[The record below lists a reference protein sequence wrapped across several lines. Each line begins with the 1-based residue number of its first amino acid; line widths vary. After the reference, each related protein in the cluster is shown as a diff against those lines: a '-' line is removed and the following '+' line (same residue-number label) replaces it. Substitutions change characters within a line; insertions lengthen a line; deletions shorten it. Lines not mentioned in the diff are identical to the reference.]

1 MNYVDIIL
9 VILLLSAAVS
19 GFIKGFFVELA
30 SIVSLI
36 LGIWAGAEFSSVV
49 QHWLSQYVSWSDYTM
64 KILSFIL
71 IFVFV
76 VLAVHLIATLT
87 EKFVAA
93 ISLSIFSRLAGGI
106 FGGLKAAFLLSI
118 LMIVITKIEELTITI
133 IPPKEKAESKLY
145 QPIERMA
152 PNIFPFLKSMKEQEK
167 EPEPKN
173 LKT

>member
-9 VILLLSAAVS
+9 IILLVSAAIS

-36 LGIWAGAEFSSVV
+36 LGIWAGAEFSGIV
-49 QHWLSQYVSWSDYTM
+49 QHWLSRYVSWSDYTM

-87 EKFVAA
+87 EKFVSA

-106 FGGLKAAFLLSI
+106 FGALKAAFLLSI

-167 EPEPKN
+167 TPDPKN

>member
-9 VILLLSAAVS
+9 IILLVGAAVN
-19 GFIKGFFVELA
+19 GFMKGFFVELA

-36 LGIWAGAEFSSVV
+36 LGIWAGAEFSGIV
-49 QHWLSQYVSWSDYTM
+49 QHWLSSYVAWSDYTM

-76 VLAVHLIATLT
+76 VLAVHFIATLT

-106 FGGLKAAFLLSI
+106 FGALKAAFLLSI
-118 LMIVITKIEELTITI
+118 LMIVINKIEELTVTI
-133 IPPKEKAESKLY
+133 IPPTAKAESKIYL
-145 QPIERMA
+145 PIERMA